1 MAEQLLDNQPFITD
15 PSVIAQFVELGIDPT
30 NKTSQQLNDEINTL
44 IAKESSKL
52 VFDPSDPVD
61 YLSGA
66 LAASGVGAGIGLGL
80 KGLRTARKGQ
90 KVKENISK
98 FQQLKSLLSPIKR
111 KGPTPGPTVTPLSGS
126 GAPFSTLVQPTIP
139 FALKLPQAATYAG
152 VVPAVGVKFID
163 EVAEE
168 QQLADQAAIL
178 QKDINA
184 LKVEEIKEAN
194 EQIAQALNINEE
206 KPTDPPPK
214 IGDEK
219 IIDGKTYVYT
229 KDGFVL
235 KKETQSPV
243 TSLFATP
250 QFNDFLRNV
259 GQSLVETGQ
268 IGPGLAQGAAKAA
281 EERAAKELAITLE
294 AIKAGAKDKITAN
307 QLSKIRLLYQDT
319 AGEFQRGANTEK
331 LLFDVLDI
339 VDQANVTGLPALVEQ
354 IKFRF
359 GAAINISGE
368 ETPVIAAANILE
380 EIARSSPGDFLGQT
394 GRLSDQDI
402 LMAQQLLAAIKGPK
416 GVFKSDDEIEQI
428 LRRRLVDIATE
439 QRNRLNRITEL
450 DLQIRQAGD
459 VPPVIITDFSGA
471 SRQNQTQSTKKR
483 IPLDPNK
490 EVTEENKKP
499 TFGSGGVY
507 APQIG

>member
-1 MAEQLLDNQPFITD
+1 MAQQTLLDNQPFITD
-15 PSVIAQFVELGIDPT
+15 PDVIAKFVELGIDPT
-30 NKTSQQLNDEINTL
+30 GKTSTQLNDEINTL
-44 IAKESSKL
+44 IAKESAKV
-52 VFDPSDPVD
+52 VFDPSDPLD
-61 YLSGA
+61 YLSAG
-66 LAASGVGAGIGLGL
+66 LTLSGVGAGAGLGL
-80 KGLRTARKGQ
+80 KGLRTASKG
-90 KVKENISK
+90 KKAKENIGK
-98 FQQLKSLLSPIKR
+98 FQQLKSLLSPIKT

-126 GAPFSTLVQPTIP
+126 GAPFSTLVQPRIP
-139 FALKLPQAATYAG
+139 FAVKLPQTATYAG
-152 VVPAVGVKFID
+152 VGVKLMD
-163 EVAEE
+163 EAAEE

-178 QKDINA
+178 QEDINA
-184 LKVEEIKEAN
+184 LKVEEIKAAN
-194 EQIAQALNINEE
+194 EQIAQALETTEE
-206 KPTDPPPK
+206 D
-214 IGDEK
+214 
-219 IIDGKTYVYT
+219 IIVNQDIQVDQK
-229 KDGFVL
+229 KDNL
-235 KKETQSPV
+235 KKQSPV

-268 IGPGLAQGAAKAA
+268 FGPGLAQGAAKAA
-281 EERAAKELAITLE
+281 EERAAKELALQLE
-294 AIKAGAKDKITAN
+294 IAKGLQKEGITAN
-307 QLSKIRLLYQDT
+307 KLSEIRLLYQDT

>member
-52 VFDPSDPVD
+52 VFDPSDPID

-90 KVKENISK
+90 KVKQNISK

-152 VVPAVGVKFID
+152 VVPAVGIKFID

-184 LKVEEIKEAN
+184 LKVEEIQAAN
-194 EQIAQALNINEE
+194 EQIAEAL
-206 KPTDPPPK
+206 KVPTSDK
-214 IGDEK
+214 AESVGEDISDDQEQ
-219 IIDGKTYVYT
+219 DTSQ
-229 KDGFVL
+229 
-235 KKETQSPV
+235 KESPV
-243 TSLFATP
+243 TSHFGTP
-250 QFNDFLRNV
+250 QVNEFLRNV

-307 QLSKIRLLYQDT
+307 KLSEIRLLYQDT

-339 VDQANVTGLPALVEQ
+339 IDQANVTGLPALVEQ

-459 VPPVIITDFSGA
+459 VPPVIITNFSGA

-490 EVTEENKKP
+490 EVTQENKKP

>member
-1 MAEQLLDNQPFITD
+1 MAQQTLLDNQPFITD
-15 PSVIAQFVELGIDPT
+15 PDVIAKFVELGIDPT
-30 NKTSQQLNDEINTL
+30 GKTSTQLNDEINTL
-44 IAKESSKL
+44 IAKESAKV
-52 VFDPSDPVD
+52 VFDPSDPLD
-61 YLSGA
+61 YLSAG
-66 LAASGVGAGIGLGL
+66 LTLSGVGAGAGLGL
-80 KGLRTARKGQ
+80 KGLRTASKG
-90 KVKENISK
+90 KKAKENIGK
-98 FQQLKSLLSPIKR
+98 FQQLKSLLSPIKT

-126 GAPFSTLVQPTIP
+126 GAPFSTLVQPRIP
-139 FALKLPQAATYAG
+139 FAVKLPQTATYAG
-152 VVPAVGVKFID
+152 VGVKLMD
-163 EVAEE
+163 EAAEE

-178 QKDINA
+178 QEDINA
-184 LKVEEIKEAN
+184 LKVEEIKAAN
-194 EQIAQALNINEE
+194 EQIAQALETTEE
-206 KPTDPPPK
+206 D
-214 IGDEK
+214 
-219 IIDGKTYVYT
+219 IIVNQDIQVDQK
-229 KDGFVL
+229 KDNL
-235 KKETQSPV
+235 KKQSPV

-268 IGPGLAQGAAKAA
+268 FGPGLAQGAAKAA
-281 EERAAKELAITLE
+281 EERAAKELALQLE
-294 AIKAGAKDKITAN
+294 IAKGLQKEGITAN
-307 QLSKIRLLYQDT
+307 KLSEIRLLYQDT

-339 VDQANVTGLPALVEQ
+339 VDQANVTGLPALVDQ

-359 GAAINISGE
+359 GAAINISGK

-507 APQIG
+507 APQLG

>member
-1 MAEQLLDNQPFITD
+1 MAQQTLLDNQPFITD
-15 PSVIAQFVELGIDPT
+15 PDVIAKFVELGIDPT
-30 NKTSQQLNDEINTL
+30 GKTSTQLNDEINTL
-44 IAKESSKL
+44 IAKESAKV
-52 VFDPSDPVD
+52 VFDPSDPLD
-61 YLSGA
+61 YLSAG
-66 LAASGVGAGIGLGL
+66 LTLSGLGAGAGLGL
-80 KGLRTARKGQ
+80 KGLRTASKG
-90 KVKENISK
+90 KKAKENIGK
-98 FQQLKSLLSPIKR
+98 FQQLKSLLSPIKT

-126 GAPFSTLVQPTIP
+126 GAPFSTLVQPRIP
-139 FALKLPQAATYAG
+139 FAVKLPQTATYAG
-152 VVPAVGVKFID
+152 VGVKLMD
-163 EVAEE
+163 EAAEE

-178 QKDINA
+178 QEDINA
-184 LKVEEIKEAN
+184 LKVEEIKAAN
-194 EQIAQALNINEE
+194 EQIAQALNISEE

-268 IGPGLAQGAAKAA
+268 FGPGLAQGAAKAA
-281 EERAAKELAITLE
+281 EERAAKELALQLE
-294 AIKAGAKDKITAN
+294 IAKGLQKEGITAN
-307 QLSKIRLLYQDT
+307 KLSEIRLLYQDT

-339 VDQANVTGLPALVEQ
+339 VDQANVTGLPALVDQ

-359 GAAINISGE
+359 GAAINISGK

-402 LMAQQLLAAIKGPK
+402 QMAQQLLAAIKGPK

-428 LRRRLVDIATE
+428 LRRRLTDIATE
-439 QRNRLNRITEL
+439 QRNRLNRINEL

-459 VPPVIITDFSGA
+459 IPPVIITDFSGTTE
-471 SRQNQTQSTKKR
+471 QNQQTSTKTR
-483 IPLDPNK
+483 IPLDPKQEALK
-490 EVTEENKKP
+490 EA
-499 TFGSGGVY
+499 GVN
-507 APQIG
+507 

>member
-152 VVPAVGVKFID
+152 VVPAVGVKFMD
-163 EVAEE
+163 EAAEE

-184 LKVEEIKEAN
+184 LKVKEIQAAN
-194 EQIAQALNINEE
+194 EQIAEAL
-206 KPTDPPPK
+206 KVTTTDEAESVGED
-214 IGDEK
+214 ISDDQEQ
-219 IIDGKTYVYT
+219 DTSQ
-229 KDGFVL
+229 
-235 KKETQSPV
+235 KESPV
-243 TSLFATP
+243 TSLFGTP

-294 AIKAGAKDKITAN
+294 TIKAGAKDKITAN
-307 QLSKIRLLYQDT
+307 KLSEIRLLYQDT

-380 EIARSSPGDFLGQT
+380 EVARSSPGDFLGQT